1 MHTSCFSEPYVLKF
15 KITDKNLYCCSFLL
29 ELFER
34 ELCVCNALY
43 WESFD
48 PLLLLYADPLELLRE
63 YAEPLELLRLLSV
76 ESGLFSCLGL

>member
-1 MHTSCFSEPYVLKF
+1 MVPGLLLRYILGIC
-15 KITDKNLYCCSFLL
+15 TDSFLF

-34 ELCVCNALY
+34 EVWVCNALY

-76 ESGLFSCLGL
+76 ESGLVSCLGL